1 MKFDRL
7 WCCGKGMHRECTLQ
21 VLETN
26 LNKSGGDNFGK
37 CCLCRAD
44 VLEPT
49 DGPRLLARLRVWVD
63 KGKAWAEHNMGKIYE
78 DGYPSM
84 GVERSLPDA
93 KAMYERAIKK
103 GHAGS
108 AANLGNMYMRGQGV
122 DVDVARGLD
131 LLEQSAAWGEREAMI
146 ALAQVCFEGC
156 EGVDKDLGKAKVWA
170 ERALREGQ
178 ENAEWALMK
187 INKEI
192 AAQEGG
198 GGGAGGTARRRRR
211 RKRRQRKKRK
221 RRKLN

>member
-1 MKFDRL
+1 MAAVVARATAAATGNALQDACDYDLTCPICLEDLPKDDMKFDRL

-108 AANLGNMYMRGQGV
+108 AANLGN
-122 DVDVARGLD
+122 L
-131 LLEQSAAWGEREAMI
+131 
-146 ALAQVCFEGC
+146 
-156 EGVDKDLGKAKVWA
+156 
-170 ERALREGQ
+170 
-178 ENAEWALMK
+178 
-187 INKEI
+187 
-192 AAQEGG
+192 
-198 GGGAGGTARRRRR
+198 
-211 RKRRQRKKRK
+211 KR
-221 RRKLN
+221 